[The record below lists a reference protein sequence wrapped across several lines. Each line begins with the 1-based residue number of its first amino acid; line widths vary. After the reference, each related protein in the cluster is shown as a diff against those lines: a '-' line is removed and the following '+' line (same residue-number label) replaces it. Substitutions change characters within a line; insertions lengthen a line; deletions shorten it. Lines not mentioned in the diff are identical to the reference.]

1 MDSVTWKF
9 VGEWQGGKREWCGC
23 WDTSMFLQNWPRTLL
38 TSLTPQYDF
47 RPSLCIAYYIISTGC
62 HVSSRICYPCFLSES
77 SCKQCAY
84 GKRGHAQTAA
94 ERFAVLA
101 PSYDKPKQAAEDFEK
116 SRGIEGY
123 WRNDIILNSWNI
135 LRLLLLDEFLVV
147 LFVHCVTI
155 YLEMIWLWFDSCF
168 FFETGW
174 KKPSTISLRRNDWI
188 ESRGQRQAPQAP
200 QAPTSR
206 ESTKGRGYS
215 YIS

>member
-1 MDSVTWKF
+1 MWGDPRPTGFNLGQRHQVRGTLGLEKANVWPPDRLHLLEQRFSRLWKHWN
-9 VGEWQGGKREWCGC
+9 VWLGDLKVCRRMARWQTGMVRVLRYIHVPKG
-23 WDTSMFLQNWPRTLL
+23 NWPRTS

-47 RPSLCIAYYIISTGC
+47 RPSLCIAYYILSTGC

-155 YLEMIWLWFDSCF
+155 YLEMIWL
-168 FFETGW
+168 
-174 KKPSTISLRRNDWI
+174 
-188 ESRGQRQAPQAP
+188 
-200 QAPTSR
+200 
-206 ESTKGRGYS
+206 
-215 YIS
+215 